1 MKPHAGDKSSVFST
15 DLKPI
20 IAEIARTE
28 VCFPNIKLLVEE
40 ISLDNISGTETW
52 AFRLWLTDGEKI
64 VQGMFNQLPRS
75 CSLLTTAKL

>member
-1 MKPHAGDKSSVFST
+1 MKPHAGHKSSVFST

-28 VCFPNIKLLVEE
+28 VCFPNIKLLIEK
-40 ISLDNISGTETW
+40 ISLENISGTETW

-64 VQGMFNQLPRS
+64 VQGMYYGLLRPWPRY
-75 CSLLTTAKL
+75 

>member
-1 MKPHAGDKSSVFST
+1 MKPRGGDKSSVFST

-28 VCFPNIKLLVEE
+28 VCFPNIKLLIEK
-40 ISLDNISGTETW
+40 ISLENISGTETW

-64 VQGMFNQLPRS
+64 VQGMYYGLLRSWPRY
-75 CSLLTTAKL
+75 